1 MTNPIRGLVSKRR
14 IRYTQDGFDLDLTYI
29 NDRIIAMGYPAEHM
43 ESIYRNKIEDVQRM
57 LERNHAGCY
66 KIYNLCSERSYDHK
80 RFPYYSVYPFKDHN
94 PPDIELITSFCRDVD
109 EHLRANGKNVVA
121 VHCKAGKGR
130 TGTMICCYLLYSRQ
144 FQTADEALHYYA
156 QRRTSDAKGVTIPSQ
171 RRYVEYY
178 ATLLRSNE
186 TYQPVQLYICEIRLT
201 GTVNIREG
209 TINVSGETPKPL
221 PEFRRTDDTG
231 GGGGGLVGGQ
241 SPPYTML
248 AKMDYCMPL
257 SGDVKIEFVKSSV
270 LRKEKRCHFWFNTY
284 FVERAAKKDAEGNLL
299 LTLSKTEIDDAHKDK
314 HHKEYPNNFSVELV
328 LRRVPN
334 GSKYSESVSLKKC
347 HPPPMHQQ
355 HHQQQHPLHPVGL
368 AMTNNSSPL
377 IRSSLENNRQVPPPH
392 HQQPPPLSYQHHI
405 AQQQQQ
411 QQQQYQ
417 QSIHRSQVG
426 GDPYRAAMI
435 KQQNS
440 YNEGGGGGYLGQQ
453 PLQNNHNQQQQQQLQ
468 HHLEYSGTSSSES
481 STEEEGWDSVPEPFK
496 PPRASNGKLPVE
508 PLTAVACPS
517 TSSANANASAWPS
530 IGLRRKKKKSFKS
543 TSARNFALATSA
555 SVASASTKS
564 GKGRFRS
571 FRWLKNMRGDPNLK
585 KVLATSGDIVTLTNA
600 GRPVEE
606 PDPTI
611 PSTPPP
617 SPTINA
623 LIVNAT
629 ERFLSSSGENL
640 LSLDYYSSIC
650 DKQLS
655 FESPCKSPGYLMKL
669 NLSRRPPA
677 PPPSEPDCPVVVA
690 KPSEQRLKIGF
701 DVTPSPSPTSPQ
713 SDNPFVVVT
722 TSEPDPQLLNPL
734 PPTTSKAHNL
744 VPRSENASFCDR
756 ILQTFVAG
764 ISPRKSSAEH
774 DLQVPP
780 LPASSS
786 STHNSPLVARA
797 VSRCSSFS
805 LRELGQELRSV
816 IKAQPAASA
825 KPPASNPEEPPKKDD
840 GVSVSNKCDIFNRG
854 SAAGRSSNPASPA
867 KQVVRS
873 VSNDPQILAGASH
886 VAAPPS
892 EGAPATVSPRRD
904 SLPII
909 GSLLSSFSSSSVSS
923 SNSSSLSSSTFGT
936 GSCSNSHVA
945 TTGAAHVGPPK
956 TASRK
961 LQSLFSVSSCYNGG
975 ASLSARDDD
984 DDDGDGDT
992 PIVSIRNVAVAAAAA
1007 KKAAGN
1013 AVGVGDDGV
1022 GYLVRK
1028 DVGDESRSD
1037 SGRSST
1043 EIVPQN
1049 GQLF

>member
-1 MTNPIRGLVSKRR
+1 MASSSLSATKMTNPIRGLVSKRR

-481 STEEEGWDSVPEPFK
+481 STEEEGWDSVNSPESLVRYRLLSEPEIVNLLVT
-496 PPRASNGKLPVE
+496 NG
-508 PLTAVACPS
+508 T
-517 TSSANANASAWPS
+517 TASAPS
-530 IGLRRKKKKSFKS
+530 SPPGHRHE
-543 TSARNFALATSA
+543 ADA
-555 SVASASTKS
+555 
-564 GKGRFRS
+564 
-571 FRWLKNMRGDPNLK
+571 DE
-585 KVLATSGDIVTLTNA
+585 D
-600 GRPVEE
+600 EE
-606 PDPTI
+606 
-611 PSTPPP
+611 
-617 SPTINA
+617 
-623 LIVNAT
+623 
-629 ERFLSSSGENL
+629 
-640 LSLDYYSSIC
+640 
-650 DKQLS
+650 
-655 FESPCKSPGYLMKL
+655 
-669 NLSRRPPA
+669 
-677 PPPSEPDCPVVVA
+677 
-690 KPSEQRLKIGF
+690 
-701 DVTPSPSPTSPQ
+701 
-713 SDNPFVVVT
+713 
-722 TSEPDPQLLNPL
+722 
-734 PPTTSKAHNL
+734 
-744 VPRSENASFCDR
+744 
-756 ILQTFVAG
+756 
-764 ISPRKSSAEH
+764 
-774 DLQVPP
+774 
-780 LPASSS
+780 
-786 STHNSPLVARA
+786 
-797 VSRCSSFS
+797 
-805 LRELGQELRSV
+805 
-816 IKAQPAASA
+816 
-825 KPPASNPEEPPKKDD
+825 
-840 GVSVSNKCDIFNRG
+840 
-854 SAAGRSSNPASPA
+854 
-867 KQVVRS
+867 
-873 VSNDPQILAGASH
+873 
-886 VAAPPS
+886 
-892 EGAPATVSPRRD
+892 
-904 SLPII
+904 
-909 GSLLSSFSSSSVSS
+909 
-923 SNSSSLSSSTFGT
+923 
-936 GSCSNSHVA
+936 
-945 TTGAAHVGPPK
+945 
-956 TASRK
+956 
-961 LQSLFSVSSCYNGG
+961 
-975 ASLSARDDD
+975 
-984 DDDGDGDT
+984 DDDGGSSSCQS
-992 PIVSIRNVAVAAAAA
+992 PPSSSAGVA
-1007 KKAAGN
+1007 GQTN
-1013 AVGVGDDGV
+1013 ASTNASTNTSANSS
-1022 GYLVRK
+1022 LV
-1028 DVGDESRSD
+1028 
-1037 SGRSST
+1037 
-1043 EIVPQN
+1043 QA
-1049 GQLF
+1049 

>member
-1 MTNPIRGLVSKRR
+1 MASSSLSATKMTNPIRGLVSKRR

-231 GGGGGLVGGQ
+231 GGGGGLVGGGQ

-299 LTLSKTEIDDAHKDK
+299 LPLSKTEIDDAHKDK

-355 HHQQQHPLHPVGL
+355 QHHQQQHPLHPVGL

-392 HQQPPPLSYQHHI
+392 HQQPPPLSYQQHI
-405 AQQQQQ
+405 AQQQQ

-440 YNEGGGGGYLGQQ
+440 YNEGGYLGQQ
-453 PLQNNHNQQQQQQLQ
+453 PLQNNHNQQQQQLQ

-481 STEEEGWDSVPEPFK
+481 STEEEGWDSGTAIRQHQHHHHRHHHAHHHNLHQQPSGDYPVP
-496 PPRASNGKLPVE
+496 ASGSNRTQPV
-508 PLTAVACPS
+508 P
-517 TSSANANASAWPS
+517 
-530 IGLRRKKKKSFKS
+530 
-543 TSARNFALATSA
+543 
-555 SVASASTKS
+555 SVA
-564 GKGRFRS
+564 
-571 FRWLKNMRGDPNLK
+571 P
-585 KVLATSGDIVTLTNA
+585 
-600 GRPVEE
+600 
-606 PDPTI
+606 
-611 PSTPPP
+611 
-617 SPTINA
+617 
-623 LIVNAT
+623 
-629 ERFLSSSGENL
+629 SSS
-640 LSLDYYSSIC
+640 
-650 DKQLS
+650 
-655 FESPCKSPGYLMKL
+655 
-669 NLSRRPPA
+669 
-677 PPPSEPDCPVVVA
+677 
-690 KPSEQRLKIGF
+690 
-701 DVTPSPSPTSPQ
+701 
-713 SDNPFVVVT
+713 
-722 TSEPDPQLLNPL
+722 
-734 PPTTSKAHNL
+734 
-744 VPRSENASFCDR
+744 
-756 ILQTFVAG
+756 
-764 ISPRKSSAEH
+764 
-774 DLQVPP
+774 
-780 LPASSS
+780 PASSPIKKS
-786 STHNSPLVARA
+786 ASAVESAVTSAASKLNSKLRRMSTNAIFSFSTHNSNHTTSNTNCKSNNKPSTSDG
-797 VSRCSSFS
+797 VS
-805 LRELGQELRSV
+805 
-816 IKAQPAASA
+816 
-825 KPPASNPEEPPKKDD
+825 
-840 GVSVSNKCDIFNRG
+840 VSVSNKCDIFNRG
-854 SAAGRSSNPASPA
+854 SAVFNRSSNPASPA

-873 VSNDPQILAGASH
+873 VSNDPQIPAGASH

-892 EGAPATVSPRRD
+892 EGAPATMSPRRD

-984 DDDGDGDT
+984 DDEDGDT
-992 PIVSIRNVAVAAAAA
+992 PIVAIRNVAVAAAAA
-1007 KKAAGN
+1007 AKVAAGN
-1013 AVGVGDDGV
+1013 AGGVGDDGV

>member
-1 MTNPIRGLVSKRR
+1 MASSSLSATKMTNPIRGLVSKRR

-231 GGGGGLVGGQ
+231 GGGGGLVGGGQ

-299 LTLSKTEIDDAHKDK
+299 LPLSKTEIDDAHKDK

-355 HHQQQHPLHPVGL
+355 QHHQQQHPLHPVGL

-392 HQQPPPLSYQHHI
+392 HQQPPPLSYQQHI
-405 AQQQQQ
+405 AQQQQ

-440 YNEGGGGGYLGQQ
+440 YNEGGYLGQQ
-453 PLQNNHNQQQQQQLQ
+453 PLQNNHNQQQQQLQ

-481 STEEEGWDSVPEPFK
+481 STEEEGWDSGECPTQLLESPAKAANLLYYRNDNYYYGSCSSSSPTSSGPSSSASHPNPTATTTTTAISTVSCNSSSSSVSKIREPSVAESASNSSSSGKLSHNTVSSSNLNQPLANTTTISSSSSSSSRSSVKPAVVVPEPFK

-606 PDPTI
+606 PDPAI

-655 FESPCKSPGYLMKL
+655 FESPCKSPGHLMKL

-701 DVTPSPSPTSPQ
+701 EVTPSPSPTSPQ

-722 TSEPDPQLLNPL
+722 TSDPDPQLLNPL
-734 PPTTSKAHNL
+734 PPTTTSKAHNL

-764 ISPRKSSAEH
+764 ISPRKSSGEH
-774 DLQVPP
+774 DLQLPP
-780 LPASSS
+780 PPTSSS

-816 IKAQPAASA
+816 IKAQPAAAA
-825 KPPASNPEEPPKKDD
+825 KPPASNQEEPPKK
-840 GVSVSNKCDIFNRG
+840 
-854 SAAGRSSNPASPA
+854 
-867 KQVVRS
+867 
-873 VSNDPQILAGASH
+873 
-886 VAAPPS
+886 
-892 EGAPATVSPRRD
+892 E
-904 SLPII
+904 
-909 GSLLSSFSSSSVSS
+909 
-923 SNSSSLSSSTFGT
+923 
-936 GSCSNSHVA
+936 
-945 TTGAAHVGPPK
+945 
-956 TASRK
+956 
-961 LQSLFSVSSCYNGG
+961 
-975 ASLSARDDD
+975 
-984 DDDGDGDT
+984 
-992 PIVSIRNVAVAAAAA
+992 
-1007 KKAAGN
+1007 
-1013 AVGVGDDGV
+1013 
-1022 GYLVRK
+1022 
-1028 DVGDESRSD
+1028 
-1037 SGRSST
+1037 
-1043 EIVPQN
+1043 
-1049 GQLF
+1049 